1 MFRKVYNM
9 LDSLY
14 QKALLK
20 KNEINQKI
28 SNDFMNSEIDPSQ
41 DWIPHK
47 IEEDNGN
54 FSIAAGDGS
63 INKKNYMGFIF
74 YAIDA
79 ECLIFNEKLKKIG
92 SSEIDIIPHHD
103 FVEDRLRSYMG
114 IFEIKNALRAFKEH
128 EINYFMF
135 DGSIMGNLIRPLPME
150 KRLKAEIKEKIK
162 NKYVPKLRK
171 ELKED
176 LDNKQ
181 VGITSSKFSE
191 EMEEFEDPVN
201 AMIYLES
208 LENLLVIG
216 ELLKNKQSVIGIS
229 KTSTNREYFDY
240 IIPDMAIFDRY
251 SRKEGF
257 TKPRHIKIFRDDFK
271 REDFPVEN
279 KFFKGLTFTIF
290 YTRLENHKN
299 ILKFELPY
307 KADEA
312 DIKRILTII
321 KNKSAEGYPLLLKK
335 AHNDVVI
342 KKTDLERLSKIIGL
356 MEKSGREM
364 L

>member
-1 MFRKVYNM
+1 M

-20 KNEINQKI
+20 KDDINQKI
-28 SNDFMNSEIDPSQ
+28 SNDFMNSEIDPSKK
-41 DWIPHK
+41 WIQHNI
-47 IEEDNGN
+47 IEDDHNV
-54 FSIAAGDGS
+54 SIAAGDGS
-63 INKKNYMGFIF
+63 INKKNFMGFIF

-79 ECLIFNEKLKKIG
+79 ECLIFNQKLIKIG

-114 IFEIKNALRAFKEH
+114 IFEVKNALRAFKEH
-128 EINYFMF
+128 EIDYLMF
-135 DGSIMGNLIRPLPME
+135 DGSIMGNLIRPFPME
-150 KRLKAEIKEKIK
+150 KRLKTEIKEEIK
-162 NKYVPKLRK
+162 KKYVPKLNK
-171 ELKED
+171 DLTSDLENEL
-176 LDNKQ
+176 

-191 EMEEFEDPVN
+191 TMEEFDNPIN
-201 AMIYLES
+201 ATIYLERI
-208 LENLLVIG
+208 ENLLVIK
-216 ELLKNKQSVIGIS
+216 ELLENRKSVVAIS

-240 IIPDMAIFDRY
+240 KIPDMAIFDRY
-251 SRKEGF
+251 SREEGF
-257 TKPRHIKIFRDDFK
+257 TKPRYIHIFESDVK
-271 REDFPVEN
+271 REEFPVANE
-279 KFFKGLTFTIF
+279 FFKSLTFTIF
-290 YTRLENHKN
+290 YARIENHKN

-307 KADEA
+307 KASEE
-312 DIKRILTII
+312 DIKHILGII

-342 KKTDLERLSKIIGL
+342 KKTDLERLSKIIGF

>member
-1 MFRKVYNM
+1 M

-20 KNEINQKI
+20 KEDINQKI

-41 DWIPHK
+41 YWIPHN
-47 IEEDNGN
+47 IEDDDENV
-54 FSIAAGDGS
+54 SIAAGDGS
-63 INKKNYMGFIF
+63 INKKNFMGFIF

-79 ECLIFNEKLKKIG
+79 ECLIFNKELVKLG

-114 IFEIKNALRAFKEH
+114 IFEVKNALRALKEH
-128 EINYFMF
+128 EIGHLLF
-135 DGSIMGNLIRPLPME
+135 DGSIMGNLIRPIPLE

-162 NKYVPKLRK
+162 NKYVPLLKK
-171 ELKED
+171 ELQKD

-181 VGITSSKFSE
+181 VGITSSKFSDD
-191 EMEEFEDPVN
+191 MEEFDDPAN

-208 LENLLVIG
+208 IENLLVIK
-216 ELLKNKQSVIGIS
+216 ELLQNERSVMGIS

-240 IIPDMAIFDRY
+240 KIPDMAIFDRY
-251 SRKEGF
+251 SREEGF
-257 TKPRHIKIFRDDFK
+257 TEPKPLGISK
-271 REDFPVEN
+271 REFPVEHE
-279 KFFKGLTFTIF
+279 FFKGLTFTIF
-290 YTRLENHKN
+290 YARLEKHKN

-307 KADEA
+307 NADKA
-312 DIKRILTII
+312 DIKRTLGII
-321 KNKSAEGYPLLLKK
+321 KSKSAEGYPLLLKK

>member
-1 MFRKVYNM
+1 M

-20 KNEINQKI
+20 KEDINQKI
-28 SNDFMNSEIDPSQ
+28 NNDFMNSDIDPSKE
-41 DWIPHK
+41 WISYK
-47 IEEDNGN
+47 IEEDDGN
-54 FSIAAGDGS
+54 VSIAAGDGS
-63 INKKNYMGFIF
+63 INKKNFMGFIF

-79 ECLIFNEKLKKIG
+79 ECLVFNEELIKIA

-114 IFEIKNALRAFKEH
+114 IFEVKNALRSFREH
-128 EINYFMF
+128 EIDYLMF
-135 DGSIMGNLIRPLPME
+135 DGSIMGNLIRPIPME
-150 KRLKAEIKEKIK
+150 KRLKGEIKEEIK
-162 NKYVPKLRK
+162 LKYLPKLKR
-171 ELKED
+171 ELNSD
-176 LDNKQ
+176 LEKSQ

-191 EMEEFEDPVN
+191 KIEEFEDPAS
-201 AMIYLES
+201 AMIYMES
-208 LENLLVIG
+208 LENLLTIK
-216 ELLKNKQSVIGIS
+216 ELMQHERSVIGIS
-229 KTSTNREYFDY
+229 KTSTNREYFKY
-240 IIPDMAIFDRY
+240 KIPDMAIFDRY
-251 SRKEGF
+251 SREQGF
-257 TKPRHIKIFRDDFK
+257 TKPKHMKIDK
-271 REDFPVEN
+271 HDFPVEN
-279 KFFKGLTFTIF
+279 DFFKGLTFTIF
-290 YTRLENHKN
+290 YARLENHKN

-307 KADEA
+307 KADEE
-312 DIKRILTII
+312 DIKRTLRII

>member
-1 MFRKVYNM
+1 M

-14 QKALLK
+14 EKALIK
-20 KNEINQKI
+20 KDNLNEKINI
-28 SNDFMNSEIDPSQ
+28 DFDDLNVDPSCY
-41 DWIPHK
+41 WREYTIK
-47 IEEDNGN
+47 EDDN
-54 FSIAAGDGS
+54 SLTICAGDGS
-63 INKKNYMGFIF
+63 INKKNFMSFIF

-79 ECLIFNEKLKKIG
+79 ECLIYNKELTTIE
-92 SSEIDIIPHHD
+92 SSEIDIIPHHKH
-103 FVEDRLRSYMG
+103 FEDRLRSYMG
-114 IFEIKNALRAFKEH
+114 IFEIKNALRSFKEH

-181 VGITSSKFSE
+181 VEITSSKFSE